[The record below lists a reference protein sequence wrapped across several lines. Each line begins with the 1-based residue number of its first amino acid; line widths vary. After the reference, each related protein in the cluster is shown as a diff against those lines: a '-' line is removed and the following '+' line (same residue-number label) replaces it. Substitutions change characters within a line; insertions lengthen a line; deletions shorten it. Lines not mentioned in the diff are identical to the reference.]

1 MSIIDSVA
9 TSYLESLNR
18 HQVLFET
25 MEAYHQEVMQ
35 LLEACHSALQAGV
48 RLFGLVMA
56 AVRLMLSIWLQSL
69 WYVIS

>member
-35 LLEACHSALQAGV
+35 LLEACHSALQAGGKV
-48 RLFGLVMA
+48 VWFGNGGDDASNQYDHHYEFDL
-56 AVRLMLSIWLQSL
+56 
-69 WYVIS
+69 